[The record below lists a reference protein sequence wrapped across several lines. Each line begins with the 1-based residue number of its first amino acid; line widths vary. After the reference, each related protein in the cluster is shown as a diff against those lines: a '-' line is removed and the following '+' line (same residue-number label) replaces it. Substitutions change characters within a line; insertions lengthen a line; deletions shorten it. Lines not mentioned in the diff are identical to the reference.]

1 MEKYVPLALSI
12 FLLLVFSFV
21 AHSIMSASL
30 ETTTPVLT
38 YGLEGF
44 VFVLWSLGMFVIGAT
59 YQGFD
64 KSEAERHVPAKE
76 KEEQSWSYF

>member
-12 FLLLVFSFV
+12 FLLLVFGFV
-21 AHSIMSASL
+21 EYSIVNASL

-44 VFVLWSLGMFVIGAT
+44 VFMLWSLGMFVIGAT
-59 YQGFD
+59 YQGFGR
-64 KSEAERHVPAKE
+64 SEAERHVPATE
-76 KEEQSWSYF
+76 KEEKSWSYF

>member
-12 FLLLVFSFV
+12 FLLVVFGFV
-21 AHSIMSASL
+21 AHSIFNATL

-44 VFVLWSLGMFVIGAT
+44 VFILWSLGMFVIGAT
-59 YQGFD
+59 CQDFGR
-64 KSEAERHVPAKE
+64 SEAQRHVQAKAREE
-76 KEEQSWSYF
+76 KSWSYF

>member
-1 MEKYVPLALSI
+1 MEKYVPLALST
-12 FLLLVFSFV
+12 FLLLVFGFV
-21 AHSIMSASL
+21 AHSIFNATL

-59 YQGFD
+59 YQDFGR
-64 KSEAERHVPAKE
+64 SEAERHVPASQRE
-76 KEEQSWSYF
+76 GQSWSYF